1 MAAGDIENIFPP
13 CSSFHDILGNI
24 FECRIHGDFETQTN
38 IYMDVIFLWLYSDKS
53 RIPIYPD

>member
-38 IYMDVIFLWLYSDKS
+38 IYMDVIFL
-53 RIPIYPD
+53 